1 MLAREINKE
10 IVIDGSQ
17 GEGGGQIFRTSLTL
31 ALCLGGP
38 IRIENIRAGRR
49 KPGLLRQH
57 LTCLR
62 AAADISSAEV
72 IGAELGASCVRFTP
86 GVVRGGNYEW
96 AIGSAGSTTL
106 VFQTIALPLALTGE
120 PSTITLQG
128 GTHNGMA
135 PSVDFIEQSY
145 LPLLKKMGID
155 IAINL
160 QEHGFYPNGGGL
172 WKADIAARNARHA
185 CKRPLSICQRGE
197 LKRVIAVATS
207 AHIPAHITQRELAV
221 LQRKLELCSQDMK
234 QQLVNSAGPGNCVSV
249 RAHYE
254 NVCAVFETLGERGR
268 AAEKVANDA
277 TKLFRRWERGE
288 VAVDQHLAD
297 QLLLPMLLTAGG
309 EFTTARPSKHLTT
322 NIDVIRQITG
332 ASIDLYDLLEGK
344 YRVRIPSSDEE
355 WEKQ

>member
-31 ALCLGGP
+31 ALCLGMP

-86 GVVRGGNYEW
+86 GVVCGGNYEW
-96 AIGSAGSTTL
+96 AVGSAGSTTL
-106 VFQTIALPLALTGE
+106 VFQTVVLPLALAGA
-120 PSTITLQG
+120 PSTIKLQG

-145 LPLLKKMGID
+145 LPLLRKMGMD
-155 IAINL
+155 VAIRL
-160 QEHGFYPNGGGL
+160 QEHGFYPNGGGV
-172 WKADIAARNARHA
+172 WTVDIGANNMTYAGKQA
-185 CKRPLSICQRGE
+185 LSICQRGE
-197 LKRVIAVATS
+197 LRQIVAVATS
-207 AHIPAHITQRELAV
+207 AHIPAHVTQRELAV
-221 LQRKLELCSQDMK
+221 LQRKLELRSQDAK
-234 QQLVNSAGPGNCVSV
+234 QQLVDSAGPGNCVSV
-249 RAHYE
+249 RAHYD
-254 NVCAVFETLGERGR
+254 NICAVFETLGERGR

-277 TKLFRRWERGE
+277 AKLFRRWERYE
-288 VAVDQHLAD
+288 VAVDSHLAD
-297 QLLLPMLLTAGG
+297 QLLLPMLLTSGG
-309 EFTTARPSKHLTT
+309 EFTTAKPSKHLAT

-332 ASIDLYDLLEGK
+332 VEITIYNLLEGK
-344 YRVRIPSSDEE
+344 QKVRIPSLNDKR
-355 WEKQ
+355 EKQ

>member
-31 ALCLGGP
+31 ALCLGMP

-72 IGAELGASCVRFTP
+72 IGAELGASCVSFAP
-86 GVVRGGNYEW
+86 AEVRGGHYEW

-106 VFQTIALPLALTGE
+106 VFQTVALPLALAGAQ
-120 PSTITLQG
+120 STIRLQG

-135 PSVDFIEQSY
+135 PSVDFIEHSY
-145 LPLLKKMGID
+145 LPLLKKMGIN

-160 QEHGFYPNGGGL
+160 QEHGFYPNGGGQ
-172 WKADIAARNARHA
+172 WKIDIAGKDARHA
-185 CKRPLSICQRGE
+185 SKQPLSICQRGE
-197 LKRVIAVATS
+197 LMRITAVATS
-207 AHIPAHITQRELAV
+207 AHIPAHVAQRELAV
-221 LQRKLELCSQDMK
+221 LQRKLELRSQDAK
-234 QQLVNSAGPGNCVSV
+234 QQLVDSAGPGNCVSV
-249 RAHYE
+249 RARYD
-254 NVCAVFETLGERGR
+254 NICAVFETLGERGR

-277 TKLFRRWERGE
+277 AKLFRRWERDE
-288 VAVDQHLAD
+288 VAVDSHLAD
-297 QLLLPMLLTAGG
+297 QLLLPMLLTSGG
-309 EFTTARPSKHLTT
+309 EFTTARPSKHLAT

-332 ASIDLYDLLEGK
+332 VEITIHDLLEGK
-344 YRVRIPSSDEE
+344 HKVRIPSLNDKR
-355 WEKQ
+355 EKQ